1 MQFPCALS
9 ALRVLTSLCVYRI
22 VSEDTEGARSC
33 SAEDK
38 STHSVP
44 PAWIVMYD
52 SLVLGIEPF
61 LRQHGYVE
69 AARFAHTLTD
79 ERFVLLFERAAV

>member
-1 MQFPCALS
+1 M
-9 ALRVLTSLCVYRI
+9 YRRG
-22 VSEDTEGARSC
+22 VSEDAEGTRSC
-33 SAEDK
+33 SASGAEDER
-38 STHSVP
+38 THSVP